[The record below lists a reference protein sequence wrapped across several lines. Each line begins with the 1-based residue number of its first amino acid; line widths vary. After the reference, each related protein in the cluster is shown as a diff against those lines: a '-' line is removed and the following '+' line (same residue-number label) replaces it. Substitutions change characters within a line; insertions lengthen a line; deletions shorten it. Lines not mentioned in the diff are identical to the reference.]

1 MKAKALRLP
10 DPLLH
15 GVAWVSGRERSDW
28 SETLRRL
35 VWLGLERDLAERY
48 RRGELS
54 LREAA
59 RILQRPLR
67 DILETFWQL
76 GVSGNIAAA
85 QALRTL
91 DDVGD
96 SDRGPQRARAFG
108 AIRKPPRKR

>member
-15 GVAWVSGRERSDW
+15 GVAWVSGRERSDM

-35 VWLGLERDLAERY
+35 VWLGLERELAERY

-59 RILQRPLR
+59 GILQRSVR
-67 DILETFWQL
+67 ETIETFWQL
-76 GVSGNIAAA
+76 GVSGNVTAA
-85 QALRTL
+85 QAFQAVRRL
-91 DDVGD
+91 
-96 SDRGPQRARAFG
+96 SDGRRGHRSARAG
-108 AIRKPPRKR
+108 GQARPRN